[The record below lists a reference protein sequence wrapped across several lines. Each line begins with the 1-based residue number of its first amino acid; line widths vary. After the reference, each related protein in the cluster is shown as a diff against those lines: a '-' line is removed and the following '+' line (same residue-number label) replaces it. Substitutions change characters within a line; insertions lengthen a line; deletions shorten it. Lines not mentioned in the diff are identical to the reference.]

1 MAQPVKTRSTYRQQQ
16 AAATRDRIADAA
28 RRLFATDGYGS
39 SSMEAIAGEAGVAV
53 RTVYSAFGT
62 KREILSLICERW
74 LEQAQARERA
84 QEVFAE
90 PDPVRRLRG
99 AASWLRNLYS
109 AGFDVVMIFE
119 AATDESPETRALLRS
134 KLAGR
139 NEVMDAIIASL
150 GTDLDVPVRD
160 AQAVYRALA
169 APGVYRELVEESGWT
184 PEEFELWVAESLE
197 RQILRSPEAESRLI
211 AGTGHQARDVTEASA
226 ATPIG
231 PHTRTIR
238 SSRR

>member
-1 MAQPVKTRSTYRQQQ
+1 MARRVKPRSTYRQVQ

-28 RRLFATDGYGS
+28 RRLFAAAGYGAT
-39 SSMEAIAGEAGVAV
+39 SMETIAAEAGVAV
-53 RTVYSAFGT
+53 RTVYSAFGA

-74 LEQAQARERA
+74 LEHARARERTA
-84 QEVFAE
+84 EVFAE

-99 AASWLRNLYS
+99 AANWLRELYS
-109 AGFDVVMIFE
+109 AGFDVVLIFE

-139 NEVMDAIIASL
+139 NEVMDAMIASL
-150 GTDLDVPVRD
+150 DDHLRVPLPE

-184 PEEFELWVAESLE
+184 PGEFERWVGDALQRHLLGVPGDE
-197 RQILRSPEAESRLI
+197 P
-211 AGTGHQARDVTEASA
+211 
-226 ATPIG
+226 
-231 PHTRTIR
+231 
-238 SSRR
+238 SRR